1 MSDPTNV
8 AISDRK
14 GHLVLSVTAAGIGP
28 RESAEIVAAAVSA
41 LGRGDRRGRC
51 FVIDL
56 SRVSALTSMGLGMC
70 VDLRNRAS
78 DHGMQPVVA
87 GMNDHLISLF
97 RMMRVDRLFRTAAN
111 AAELER
117 LLS

>member
-1 MSDPTNV
+1 MSEPRIV
-8 AISDRK
+8 SIADRK
-14 GHLVLSVTAAGIGP
+14 GHLILTVTASGIGP
-28 RESAEIVAAAVSA
+28 RESAEIVAAAVDA
-41 LGRGDRRGRC
+41 LGKGDRRGRC

-56 SRVSALTSMGLGMC
+56 SRVAALTSMGLGMC
-70 VDLRNRAS
+70 VDLRNRAV

-87 GMNDHLISLF
+87 GMNDHLGSLF

-117 LLS
+117 LVS